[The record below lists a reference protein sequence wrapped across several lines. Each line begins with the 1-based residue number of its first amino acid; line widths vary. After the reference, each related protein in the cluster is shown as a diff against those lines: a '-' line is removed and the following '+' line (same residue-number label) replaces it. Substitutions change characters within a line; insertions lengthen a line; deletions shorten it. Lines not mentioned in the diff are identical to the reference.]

1 MKLMTK
7 NLLFL
12 YLRST
17 FNLLYVYRCS
27 NEDPYHSNQL
37 SDLKVWK
44 TERKEFNQRPINY
57 YQIDDEDKIMAGQS
71 TKFLNKYN
79 THNDFESVNPLETPQ
94 VEEKVVQ
101 SMLFYLIK

>member
-1 MKLMTK
+1 
-7 NLLFL
+7 
-12 YLRST
+12 
-17 FNLLYVYRCS
+17 
-27 NEDPYHSNQL
+27 
-37 SDLKVWK
+37 
-44 TERKEFNQRPINY
+44 
-57 YQIDDEDKIMAGQS
+57 MAGQS